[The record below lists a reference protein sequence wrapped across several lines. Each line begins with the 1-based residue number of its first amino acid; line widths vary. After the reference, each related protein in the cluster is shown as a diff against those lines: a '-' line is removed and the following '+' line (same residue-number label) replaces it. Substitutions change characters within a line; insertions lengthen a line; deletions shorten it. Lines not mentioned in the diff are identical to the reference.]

1 MVNSRE
7 KGARAERELAGKLR
21 ELLGVEARRGQ
32 QFCGANGDADVVGIP
47 GVHIEAKM
55 VEKLNLEL
63 AMDQSRRDARP
74 GEIPVVIHRR
84 KRKPWLV
91 TVPLEELKE
100 FCLMVVD
107 AQKSQE
113 EGLTFGKEGV

>member
-91 TVPLEELKE
+91 MVPLEELKE
-100 FCLMVVD
+100 FCRIV
-107 AQKSQE
+107 QEIQE